1 MQRKQYLVKLSN
13 ESEGNKFIKYL
24 ENEGLIN
31 VHNISFEHSLTK
43 VLAIDNEKFF
53 AVSVT
58 CLAGLANKNIKP
70 ITIKEFVLI
79 YKSNLE
85 TTNNI

>member
-58 CLAGLANKNIKP
+58 CLAGLAGKKTP
-70 ITIKEFVLI
+70 ISIEEYVAIRKHELVL
-79 YKSNLE
+79 
-85 TTNNI
+85 TNSI